1 MKTKYFIFVHRHR
14 FRNRVLNNFLKIKKI
29 DNYKVLNLSGVLRF
43 FLFGLPFIFLISLF
57 KNFFNN
63 FVLISCDGRPQLI
76 FNGVNFWFGG
86 TSYKVP
92 EEYKNYKNNCFF
104 FENFSKKEENLINLY
119 PYKPLYIKKFNSPK
133 IVFVGGFNIL
143 KDNIVDAIWD
153 KEKNNIFNEFSII
166 DNFKFWDKYKLSDNS
181 RLQYYY
187 IQLKE
192 RIRFNSIIEI
202 NKILIDDFILVG
214 TCWKKNI
221 PSAKD
226 DEFDIKKVRKL
237 YSGNICLDFGSKWG
251 SNFIYPRSTEIIEN
265 GGLLLQAK
273 QINLPEEISNLG
285 IITEFNSISEFEV
298 ISRHLLNDINYLNQ
312 RYKKQFEYFNNN
324 NLNYITLKKIY
335 NISKQN
341 NI

>member
-1 MKTKYFIFVHRHR
+1 MKNTYFIFVHKHR

-29 DNYKVLNLSGVLRF
+29 DNYIILNLSGALRY
-43 FLFGLPFIFLISLF
+43 FLLGLPFIFLISLF

-63 FVLISCDGRPQLI
+63 FVFISCDGSPQLK

-92 EEYKNYKNNCFF
+92 EEYKTYKNNCFF

-119 PYKPLYIKKFNSPK
+119 PYKPLLIKKFYSPK

-143 KDNIVDAIWD
+143 KDNIIDEIWD
-153 KEKNNIFNEFSII
+153 KEKNNIFNNFSIT
-166 DNFKFWDKYKLSDNS
+166 DNFKFWDKYKLSDNP

-202 NKILIDDFILVG
+202 NKILKGDFILVG

-265 GGLLLQAK
+265 GGVLLQAK
-273 QINLPEEISNLG
+273 QINSPEEISNLD
-285 IITEFNSISEFEV
+285 IITEFNSISELEV
-298 ISRHLLNDINYLNQ
+298 ISRNLLNDINYLNQ
-312 RYKKQFEYFNNN
+312 RYKKQFEYFDNNK
-324 NLNYITLKKIY
+324 LNQITLKKIY